1 METKRKIKQFFISLG
16 RRIKA
21 NFGWKSALFAGICII
36 LLAAD
41 LLTKHFAEADGW
53 RFTIIPKF
61 LEIVDV
67 VHNDGASLGM
77 GGGTNWAL
85 PLFITLTF
93 IMVPVF
99 IAVILLL
106 PERFTLLKLCL
117 YMATAGA
124 LGNLVDRLAFGYVRD
139 FIGMDWGFVSYV
151 CNLADVWLMV
161 GLVLAIIDMLFLN
174 EISVFPLTKS
184 ARAAQAE
191 RKKREEEKAA
201 VAQPS
206 NGSAEVSKASE
217 DAGANQ
223 SAQKNDTDQNAQKDG
238 AEQNTCGLSDGE
250 RDGR

>member
-1 METKRKIKQFFISLG
+1 M
-16 RRIKA
+16 
-21 NFGWKSALFAGICII
+21 
-36 LLAAD
+36 LAAD

-139 FIGMDWGFVSYV
+139 FVGMDWGFVSYV

-201 VAQPS
+201 AAQTS

-217 DAGANQ
+217 DAGADQ

-238 AEQNTCGLSDGE
+238 ADQNTCGLSGGE
-250 RDGR
+250 RDER

>member
-1 METKRKIKQFFISLG
+1 M
-16 RRIKA
+16 
-21 NFGWKSALFAGICII
+21 
-36 LLAAD
+36 LAAD

-53 RFTIIPKF
+53 CFTIIPKF

-93 IMVPVF
+93 IMAPVF

-117 YMATAGA
+117 NMATAGA
-124 LGNLVDRLAFGYVRD
+124 LGNLADRLAFGYVRD

-191 RKKREEEKAA
+191 KKKREEEKAA
-201 VAQPS
+201 AAQPS
-206 NGSAEVSKASE
+206 NGSAEVSKAPE
-217 DAGANQ
+217 DAGADQ

-238 AEQNTCGLSDGE
+238 ADQNTCGLSGGE

>member
-1 METKRKIKQFFISLG
+1 M
-16 RRIKA
+16 
-21 NFGWKSALFAGICII
+21 
-36 LLAAD
+36 LAAD

-61 LEIVDV
+61 LEVVNV

-99 IAVILLL
+99 IVVILLL

-191 RKKREEEKAA
+191 RKKREEQKSAAPSSGSVNAPEPEKSSGT
-201 VAQPS
+201 Q
-206 NGSAEVSKASE
+206 
-217 DAGANQ
+217 GAPE
-223 SAQKNDTDQNAQKDG
+223 NDGVRGGQKDG
-238 AEQNTCGLSDGE
+238 EDKGTSGLSDGE
-250 RDGR
+250 KDGR

>member
-1 METKRKIKQFFISLG
+1 M
-16 RRIKA
+16 
-21 NFGWKSALFAGICII
+21 
-36 LLAAD
+36 LAAD

-124 LGNLVDRLAFGYVRD
+124 LGNLADRLAFGYVRD

-174 EISVFPLTKS
+174 EISVFPLTRS

-201 VAQPS
+201 NSSV
-206 NGSAEVSKASE
+206 
-217 DAGANQ
+217 
-223 SAQKNDTDQNAQKDG
+223 G
-238 AEQNTCGLSDGE
+238 AESAPAEGAPKCDNCQKTEGEENNPDLNDGE

>member
-1 METKRKIKQFFISLG
+1 METKQKIKQFFISLG

-36 LLAAD
+36 MLAAA
-41 LLTKHFAEADGW
+41 LLTKPFA
-53 RFTIIPKF
+53 KF

-201 VAQPS
+201 AAQPS
-206 NGSAEVSKASE
+206 NGSAEVSKAPE
-217 DAGANQ
+217 DAGADQ

-238 AEQNTCGLSDGE
+238 ADQNTCGLSDGE

>member
-1 METKRKIKQFFISLG
+1 M
-16 RRIKA
+16 
-21 NFGWKSALFAGICII
+21 
-36 LLAAD
+36 LAAD

-61 LEIVDV
+61 LEVVDV

-184 ARAAQAE
+184 ARAAQAA
-191 RKKREEEKAA
+191 KKKAEEEKAA
-201 VAQPS
+201 AAQLS
-206 NGSAEVSKASE
+206 DGSAGVPEAPE
-217 DAGANQ
+217 DAGADRDG
-223 SAQKNDTDQNAQKDG
+223 QKNDTDQNAQKDC